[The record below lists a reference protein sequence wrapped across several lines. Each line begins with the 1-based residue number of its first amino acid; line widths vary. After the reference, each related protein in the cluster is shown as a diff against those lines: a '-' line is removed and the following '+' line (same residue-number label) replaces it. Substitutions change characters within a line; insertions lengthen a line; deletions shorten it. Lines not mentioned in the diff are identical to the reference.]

1 MMRNVCTV
9 TLLLLAQWHCAA
21 TAADQCPAPQSGR
34 FINPDAGYEFTVP
47 TGLKGYWASPC
58 TNVPDGQ
65 CTCMGVHGLTMP
77 LTQDS
82 YLSVFSSYA
91 PWREDAD
98 KSVSDAAAYIS
109 FSTKFDQTAENARF
123 SRQRDAH
130 IKGRTGYYLVE
141 DFRDAKSGIKM
152 REFLYLFVDHKET
165 PHQLIISLRAPAE
178 KIDQF
183 KFRLSELL
191 RSIKWLPSS

>member
-1 MMRNVCTV
+1 
-9 TLLLLAQWHCAA
+9 
-21 TAADQCPAPQSGR
+21 
-34 FINPDAGYEFTVP
+34 
-47 TGLKGYWASPC
+47 
-58 TNVPDGQ
+58 
-65 CTCMGVHGLTMP
+65 MGVHGLTMP

-152 REFLYLFVDHKET
+152 REF
-165 PHQLIISLRAPAE
+165 ISLRAPAE